1 MEPLR
6 RLADRLEE
14 AAGLFAAAQ
23 PEVTDPGT
31 AWGAGAASGAGGAWG
46 GQPGAPGEV
55 AEALGQQLTAALH
68 ARAREAAAAATRFGG
83 LAAELR
89 VAAAGYTAVDESA
102 HEQTRRLEG
111 S

>member
-1 MEPLR
+1 MEPLH

-14 AAGLFAAAQ
+14 AAGLFAGAQ
-23 PEVTDPGT
+23 PEATDPGT
-31 AWGAGAASGAGGAWG
+31 AWGAGEAWG

-55 AEALGQQLTAALH
+55 GAALEQQLTAALH
-68 ARAREAAAAATRFGG
+68 ARAREAAAVATRFGG